1 MLYILIIQ
9 NHFYYINWF
18 ILEGT
23 VTDVSTTSVSS
34 ARSHCHNRCKAAS
47 VSNTFYAIRSSVT
60 GFKCKCIDNAFTDV
74 VVEVS
79 TED

>member
-1 MLYILIIQ
+1 MLYRITFTIIY
-9 NHFYYINWF
+9 FF
-18 ILEGT
+18 SEGT